1 MLVLDNINSVSDV
14 ITNSSSELFVINDK
28 NTTLD
33 HLKNIINPILDG
45 YYEPFVFNLDTFR
58 KWVESSEEDNSTD
71 IDACFQTIYD
81 WFIDLEYPSGLTYYI
96 RDTLYKLRLEDYI
109 KLENSLL
116 KELYAELI
124 KKYDTNYSSYKEIE
138 AFLQTYDEDKINKI
152 IDYLLNTN
160 FEYDIRKLNGKII
173 LLSEE
178 ENSISCSRKFNRSE
192 FAEDSDVFQWLEHN
206 FNITYYHLGGD
217 LKYIQYQIL

>member
-71 IDACFQTIYD
+71 INACFQTIYD
-81 WFIDLEYPSGLTYYI
+81 WFIDLEYLSGLTYYI

-124 KKYDTNYSSYKEIE
+124 KKYDTNYSSYEEIE

-152 IDYLLNTN
+152 IDYLLNSN

-206 FNITYYHLGGD
+206 FNITYYHLG
-217 LKYIQYQIL
+217 

>member
-192 FAEDSDVFQWLEHN
+192 FAEDSDVFQ
-206 FNITYYHLGGD
+206 
-217 LKYIQYQIL
+217 

>member
-96 RDTLYKLRLEDYI
+96 RDTIYKLRLEDYI

-124 KKYDTNYSSYKEIE
+124 KKYDTNYLSYKEIE

-152 IDYLLNTN
+152 INYLLNTN

-206 FNITYYHLGGD
+206 FNITYYHLG
-217 LKYIQYQIL
+217 

>member
-81 WFIDLEYPSGLTYYI
+81 WFIDLEYPSGLIYYI

-116 KELYAELI
+116 RELYAELI
-124 KKYDTNYSSYKEIE
+124 KKYDTVYFSYKEIE

-206 FNITYYHLGGD
+206 FNITYYHLG
-217 LKYIQYQIL
+217 

>member
-58 KWVESSEEDNSTD
+58 KWVESSEEDNPTD

-206 FNITYYHLGGD
+206 FNITYYHLG
-217 LKYIQYQIL
+217 

>member
-1 MLVLDNINSVSDV
+1 MLVLNNINSVSDV

-71 IDACFQTIYD
+71 IDACFQTIHD

-206 FNITYYHLGGD
+206 FNITYYHLG
-217 LKYIQYQIL
+217 

>member
-71 IDACFQTIYD
+71 IDTCFQTIYD

-124 KKYDTNYSSYKEIE
+124 KKYDTNYPSYKEIE

-206 FNITYYHLGGD
+206 FNITYYHLG
-217 LKYIQYQIL
+217 

>member
-96 RDTLYKLRLEDYI
+96 RDTIYKLQLEDYI

-124 KKYDTNYSSYKEIE
+124 KKYDTNYFSYKEIE

-206 FNITYYHLGGD
+206 FNITYYHLG
-217 LKYIQYQIL
+217 

>member
-58 KWVESSEEDNSTD
+58 KWVESYKEDNSTD

-81 WFIDLEYPSGLTYYI
+81 WFIDLEYPSGLSYYI
-96 RDTLYKLRLEDYI
+96 MDTIYKLQLEDYI

-116 KELYAELI
+116 RELYAELI
-124 KKYDTNYSSYKEIE
+124 KKYDTVYFSCKEIE

-152 IDYLLNTN
+152 IDYLLNIN

-206 FNITYYHLGGD
+206 FNITYYHLG
-217 LKYIQYQIL
+217 

>member
-124 KKYDTNYSSYKEIE
+124 KKYDTNYSSFKEIE

-206 FNITYYHLGGD
+206 FNITYYHLG
-217 LKYIQYQIL
+217 

>member
-71 IDACFQTIYD
+71 INACFQTIYD

-206 FNITYYHLGGD
+206 FNITYYHLG
-217 LKYIQYQIL
+217 

>member
-96 RDTLYKLRLEDYI
+96 RDTIYKLRLEDYI

-124 KKYDTNYSSYKEIE
+124 KKYDTNYPSYKEIE

-152 IDYLLNTN
+152 IEYLLDTN
-160 FEYDIRKLNGKII
+160 FEYDIRKLDGKII
-173 LLSEE
+173 LLSED

-206 FNITYYHLGGD
+206 FNITYYHLG
-217 LKYIQYQIL
+217 

>member
-81 WFIDLEYPSGLTYYI
+81 WFIDLEYPSGLIYYI
-96 RDTLYKLRLEDYI
+96 RDAIYRLRLEDYI

-116 KELYAELI
+116 KELYTELI
-124 KKYDTNYSSYKEIE
+124 KKYDTNYPSYKEIE

-152 IDYLLNTN
+152 VDYLLNTN

-206 FNITYYHLGGD
+206 FNITYYHLG
-217 LKYIQYQIL
+217 

>member
-1 MLVLDNINSVSDV
+1 MLVLNNINSVSDV

-81 WFIDLEYPSGLTYYI
+81 WFIDLEYPSGVTYYI

-124 KKYDTNYSSYKEIE
+124 KKYDTNYPSYKEIE

-206 FNITYYHLGGD
+206 FNITYYHLG
-217 LKYIQYQIL
+217 

>member
-178 ENSISCSRKFNRSE
+178 DNSISCSRKFNRSE

-206 FNITYYHLGGD
+206 FNITYYHLG
-217 LKYIQYQIL
+217 

>member
-81 WFIDLEYPSGLTYYI
+81 WFIDLEYPNGLTYYI

-206 FNITYYHLGGD
+206 FNITYYHLG
-217 LKYIQYQIL
+217 

>member
-96 RDTLYKLRLEDYI
+96 RDAIYRLRLEDYI

-116 KELYAELI
+116 KELYTELI
-124 KKYDTNYSSYKEIE
+124 KKYDTNYPSYKEIE

-160 FEYDIRKLNGKII
+160 FEYDIRKLDGKII
-173 LLSEE
+173 LLSED

-206 FNITYYHLGGD
+206 FNITYYHLG
-217 LKYIQYQIL
+217 

>member
-81 WFIDLEYPSGLTYYI
+81 WFIDLEYLDGLIYYI

-206 FNITYYHLGGD
+206 FNITYYHLG
-217 LKYIQYQIL
+217 

>member
-1 MLVLDNINSVSDV
+1 MLVLDNINSVSDI

-81 WFIDLEYPSGLTYYI
+81 WFIDLEYPSGLIYYI

-178 ENSISCSRKFNRSE
+178 ENSISCSKKFNRSE
-192 FAEDSDVFQWLEHN
+192 FAEDSDVLQWLEHN
-206 FNITYYHLGGD
+206 FNITYYHLG
-217 LKYIQYQIL
+217 

>member
-1 MLVLDNINSVSDV
+1 MLVLGNINSVSDV

-124 KKYDTNYSSYKEIE
+124 KKYDTVYFSCKEIE

-206 FNITYYHLGGD
+206 FNITYYHLG
-217 LKYIQYQIL
+217 

>member
-58 KWVESSEEDNSTD
+58 KWVESSKEDNSTD

-206 FNITYYHLGGD
+206 FNITYYHLG
-217 LKYIQYQIL
+217 

>member
-1 MLVLDNINSVSDV
+1 MLVLDNINSVSDI

-152 IDYLLNTN
+152 VDYLLNTN

-192 FAEDSDVFQWLEHN
+192 FAEDSDVLQWLEHN
-206 FNITYYHLGGD
+206 FNITYYHLG
-217 LKYIQYQIL
+217 

>member
-81 WFIDLEYPSGLTYYI
+81 WFIDLEYPNGLTYYI

-178 ENSISCSRKFNRSE
+178 ENSISCSKKFNRSE
-192 FAEDSDVFQWLEHN
+192 FAKDSDVFQWLEHN
-206 FNITYYHLGGD
+206 FNITYYHLG
-217 LKYIQYQIL
+217 

>member
-58 KWVESSEEDNSTD
+58 KWVESSEKDNSTD
-71 IDACFQTIYD
+71 IDACFQTIHD
-81 WFIDLEYPSGLTYYI
+81 WFIDLEYPNGLTYYI

-124 KKYDTNYSSYKEIE
+124 KKYDTNYFSYKEIE

-173 LLSEE
+173 LLSED

-192 FAEDSDVFQWLEHN
+192 FAEDSDVFQWLEYN
-206 FNITYYHLGGD
+206 FNIIYYHLG
-217 LKYIQYQIL
+217 

>member
-138 AFLQTYDEDKINKI
+138 AFLQTYDKDKINKI

-192 FAEDSDVFQWLEHN
+192 FAEDSNVFQWLEHN
-206 FNITYYHLGGD
+206 FNITYYHLG
-217 LKYIQYQIL
+217 

>member
-81 WFIDLEYPSGLTYYI
+81 WFIDLEYLDGLIYYI
-96 RDTLYKLRLEDYI
+96 RDAIYRLRLEDYI

-116 KELYAELI
+116 KELYTELI
-124 KKYDTNYSSYKEIE
+124 KKYDTNYPSYKEIE

-206 FNITYYHLGGD
+206 FNITYYHLG
-217 LKYIQYQIL
+217 

>member
-81 WFIDLEYPSGLTYYI
+81 WFIDLEYPSSLTYYI

-124 KKYDTNYSSYKEIE
+124 KKYDTNYLSYKEIE

-206 FNITYYHLGGD
+206 FNITYYHLG
-217 LKYIQYQIL
+217 

>member
-45 YYEPFVFNLDTFR
+45 YYEPFIFNLDTFR

-206 FNITYYHLGGD
+206 FNITYYHLG
-217 LKYIQYQIL
+217 

>member
-124 KKYDTNYSSYKEIE
+124 KKYDTNYPSYKEIE

-173 LLSEE
+173 LLSED

-206 FNITYYHLGGD
+206 FNITYYHLG
-217 LKYIQYQIL
+217 

>member
-124 KKYDTNYSSYKEIE
+124 KKYDTNYPSYKEIE

-192 FAEDSDVFQWLEHN
+192 FAEDSDAFQWLEHN
-206 FNITYYHLGGD
+206 FNITYYHLG
-217 LKYIQYQIL
+217 

>member
-152 IDYLLNTN
+152 VDYLLNSN

-206 FNITYYHLGGD
+206 FNITYYHLG
-217 LKYIQYQIL
+217 

>member
-81 WFIDLEYPSGLTYYI
+81 WFIDLEYLSGLTYYI

-124 KKYDTNYSSYKEIE
+124 KKYDTSYPSYKEIG

-152 IDYLLNTN
+152 IDYLLNTS

-178 ENSISCSRKFNRSE
+178 ENSISCSRKFNRSK

-206 FNITYYHLGGD
+206 FNITYYHLG
-217 LKYIQYQIL
+217 

>member
-160 FEYDIRKLNGKII
+160 FEYDIRKLNEKII

-192 FAEDSDVFQWLEHN
+192 FAEDSDVLQWLEHN
-206 FNITYYHLGGD
+206 FNITYYHLG
-217 LKYIQYQIL
+217 

>member
-71 IDACFQTIYD
+71 IDACFQIIYD

-124 KKYDTNYSSYKEIE
+124 KKYDTNYPSYKEIE

-206 FNITYYHLGGD
+206 FNITYYHLG
-217 LKYIQYQIL
+217 

>member
-96 RDTLYKLRLEDYI
+96 MDTLYKLRLEDYI

-124 KKYDTNYSSYKEIE
+124 KKYDTNYPSYKEIE

-206 FNITYYHLGGD
+206 FNITYYHLG
-217 LKYIQYQIL
+217 

>member
-58 KWVESSEEDNSTD
+58 KWEESSEEDNSTD
-71 IDACFQTIYD
+71 INACFQTIYD

-206 FNITYYHLGGD
+206 FNITYYHLG
-217 LKYIQYQIL
+217 

>member
-124 KKYDTNYSSYKEIE
+124 KKYDTNYLSYKEIE

-206 FNITYYHLGGD
+206 FNITYYHLG
-217 LKYIQYQIL
+217 

>member
-81 WFIDLEYPSGLTYYI
+81 WFIDLEYPSGLIYYI
-96 RDTLYKLRLEDYI
+96 RDTLYKLRLKDYI

-206 FNITYYHLGGD
+206 FNITYYHLG
-217 LKYIQYQIL
+217 

>member
-124 KKYDTNYSSYKEIE
+124 KKYDTNYPSYKEIE

-160 FEYDIRKLNGKII
+160 FEYDIRKLNGKVI

-206 FNITYYHLGGD
+206 FNITYYHLG
-217 LKYIQYQIL
+217 

>member
-96 RDTLYKLRLEDYI
+96 MDTLYKLRLEDYI

-124 KKYDTNYSSYKEIE
+124 KKYDTNYSSYEEIE

-206 FNITYYHLGGD
+206 FNITYYHLG
-217 LKYIQYQIL
+217 